1 MPAEGRG
8 SEYTQDIEGD
18 CRNRSES
25 QHIPEAA
32 KQEGGANY
40 IKDSRSFK
48 NSKLI
53 VSLLETPTFTAVT

>member
-8 SEYTQDIEGD
+8 SEYTQDTEGD
-18 CRNRSES
+18 RWNRSES

-40 IKDSRSFK
+40 IKDSRSRTLSLA
-48 NSKLI
+48 SKI
-53 VSLLETPTFTAVT
+53 QN

>member
-8 SEYTQDIEGD
+8 SEYTQDTEGD
-18 CRNRSES
+18 RWNRSES

-40 IKDSRSFK
+40 IKDSRNRTLSLA
-48 NSKLI
+48 SKI
-53 VSLLETPTFTAVT
+53 QN

>member
-8 SEYTQDIEGD
+8 SEYTQDIEGH
-18 CRNRSES
+18 CRNRNES

-40 IKDSRSFK
+40 IKDSRSLK
-48 NSKLI
+48 NSKLN
-53 VSLLETPTFTAVT
+53 VSL